1 MKKKK
6 RIYVREHQPTYHL
19 SNLSSKRNA
28 ATLSTQLHYAQ
39 RQLFVP
45 DWISKRDTLFPSPSY
60 IWRSNREESSP
71 FRHSISANC
80 ARDAV
85 LPPSESSRLL
95 LLLHPHILS
104 SSRLSVRPAR
114 PWIRE
119 DGTREKRQFLR
130 GAPLFDPPFRWDTM
144 PAYTINCSQANRS
157 LCDASKFSLRWGTR
171 FLRLGSNEMK
181 NVVGTGVFCEYSFVS
196 DSFRLKFRNELYVN
210 SFA

>member
-6 RIYVREHQPTYHL
+6 RIYVREHQPTCHP
-19 SNLSSKRNA
+19 SNLSSPRNA

-60 IWRSNREESSP
+60 IWRSNGEESSP

-85 LPPSESSRLL
+85 LPPPESSR
-95 LLLHPHILS
+95 LLHPHILS

-130 GAPLFDPPFRWDTM
+130 SSLRSTVSLGQAHHACVHDKLL
-144 PAYTINCSQANRS
+144 AIANRS
-157 LCDASKFSLRWGTR
+157 LCDASKFSL
-171 FLRLGSNEMK
+171 LSLGNEI
-181 NVVGTGVFCEYSFVS
+181 S
-196 DSFRLKFRNELYVN
+196 
-210 SFA
+210 